1 MMYWEESL
9 AGRIFSCMAN
19 KHLTTANGVPVS
31 DNQNSITA
39 GERGPIVLEDFH
51 LFEKLAHFN
60 RERIPERV
68 VHAKGSGAF
77 GELTI
82 TRDITQYTKAKLFSQ
97 IGKRTPLF
105 IRFSTVGG
113 EAGSAD
119 TERDPRGFSIKFYTE
134 EGNWDLVGNNTPVF
148 FLRDPSKF
156 PDFIHTQKRHPQ
168 THLKNATMQWDFWSL
183 HPESLHQVTILFSD
197 RGIPDGYRFMDGFGS
212 HTFSMVNAKNE
223 RFYVKYHFKTK
234 QGIKNLTPKKASE
247 LAGSDPDHAQRDL
260 FEAIERGEFPKWT
273 MMIQVLSEADAINA
287 KINPFDVTKV
297 WPHKEFPRILVGE
310 LTLNRNPANYYADVE
325 QAAFA
330 PSSVVPGLG
339 FSPDRMLQGRLFA
352 YADAHRYR
360 LGVNYHQI
368 PVNKP
373 INETTTYHRD
383 GAARADGNGG
393 AGHNYHPNSFDGVD
407 VVKGS
412 DVPASAL
419 RGATT
424 RHDHR
429 NDDDYYSQAG
439 DLYRLMNADQK
450 ALLVSNIA
458 GAMKSVPIEIQ
469 KRQIAHFK
477 KADPAYGDGVE
488 KALTA
493 MRLAPFASV

>member
-1 MMYWEESL
+1 
-9 AGRIFSCMAN
+9 MAN
-19 KHLTTANGVPVS
+19 KHLTTANGVPVP
-31 DNQNSITA
+31 DNQNSLTA
-39 GERGPIVLEDFH
+39 GERGPIVFEDFH

-77 GELTI
+77 GELTVTKDI
-82 TRDITQYTKAKLFSQ
+82 TRYTKAKLFEKV
-97 IGKRTPLF
+97 GKKTPLF

-134 EGNWDLVGNNTPVF
+134 QGIWDLVGNNTPVF

-168 THLKNATMQWDFWSL
+168 THTKDATMQWDFWSL

-223 RFYVKYHFKTK
+223 RFFVKYHFKTR
-234 QGIKNLTPKKASE
+234 QGIRNLSPAKALE
-247 LAGSDPDHAQRDL
+247 LAGADPDYAQRDL
-260 FEAIERGEFPKWT
+260 FEAIERKDFPKWT
-273 MMIQVLSEADAINA
+273 MAIQVMPEADAA
-287 KINPFDVTKV
+287 KYKINPFDVTKV
-297 WPHKEFPRILVGE
+297 WSHKDYPRIEVGE
-310 LTLNRNPANYYADVE
+310 LVLDRNPANYYADVE

-339 FSPDRMLQGRLFA
+339 FSPDRMLQGRLFS

-373 INETTTYHRD
+373 VNEVTHYHRD
-383 GAARADGNGG
+383 GGVRIDGNGG
-393 AGHNYHPNSFDGVD
+393 PAHNYHPNSFDEVGEYKEAQPPPPYLLTGPMD
-407 VVKGS
+407 RHNH
-412 DVPASAL
+412 
-419 RGATT
+419 RG
-424 RHDHR
+424 
-429 NDDDYYSQAG
+429 DDDYYSQAG
-439 DLYRLMNADQK
+439 DLYRLMNEEQRK
-450 ALLVSNIA
+450 LLVDNIV
-458 GAMKSVPIEIQ
+458 GAMRSVPDFIQ
-469 KRQIAHFK
+469 KRQLQHFL
-477 KADPAYGDGVE
+477 KADKQYGERIERGLA
-488 KALTA
+488 KA
-493 MRLAPFASV
+493 RPGDPRQVPVVK